1 MTQFARN
8 VHEFPV
14 RISHSPR
21 CDSGVGNR
29 IIFRPE
35 SQQRQQ
41 VSAPPSP
48 TDYTIQFE
56 ITKLLIYSISCC
68 QWSSCKK
75 KSMNFSHTNP
85 HNSYFI
91 YVIQVSTNIANQHCL
106 HSLILSWLIAGSFEQ
121 HTPVISGRKDGGVQ
135 WWSSEVIDRVVSVH
149 QYKKISQQPGVET
162 LISVQP
168 PRRGSHNAACLL
180 WAKDYDGSPDCS
192 AK

>member
-8 VHEFPV
+8 VREFPV

-56 ITKLLIYSISCC
+56 ITKLLIFHAVSGLVV
-68 QWSSCKK
+68 KK
-75 KSMNFSHTNP
+75 K
-85 HNSYFI
+85 
-91 YVIQVSTNIANQHCL
+91 V
-106 HSLILSWLIAGSFEQ
+106 
-121 HTPVISGRKDGGVQ
+121 
-135 WWSSEVIDRVVSVH
+135 
-149 QYKKISQQPGVET
+149 
-162 LISVQP
+162 
-168 PRRGSHNAACLL
+168 
-180 WAKDYDGSPDCS
+180 
-192 AK
+192 